1 MTHDVPP
8 NSQPAEKSLR
18 SRSVA
23 LLLATGLGWLAL
35 SAPTLAT
42 PSHDPQPG
50 SHAEANRAAQL
61 RHARE
66 IRGAVR
72 IKARIAAPLRAP
84 AANAL
89 VARASVGERRPLL
102 GWPALV
108 TEARKYI
115 GTNPTA
121 RSRLWC
127 ATFLNFVLAKT
138 GYAGTGSDA
147 AKSFASYGRRI
158 NEPKV
163 GAIAVLA
170 RGRRGG
176 HVGIVTGIDPAGNPI
191 IISGNHGHRVG
202 EGTYPRSRVL
212 AYVMPTGRSPVT
224 QLAQAGAAAPVRS
237 DADGEGGLTSPIAE
251 LLAAINAEKSHTE
264 RGPAPFQRVAARPPE
279 RVQERAAPRAAEH
292 PPQRARAEG
301 LADARLA
308 PYRVVQQL
316 PSPEPDPRVRVATAY
331 HLSIERPATAS
342 TPMPRPRA
350 ALPSAPLPRSRPTLQ

>member
-1 MTHDVPP
+1 MAYNLPP
-8 NSQPAEKSLR
+8 TSKHSAKRSQLPR
-18 SRSVA
+18 SIA
-23 LLLATGLGWLAL
+23 LLLAAGLGLLAF
-35 SAPTLAT
+35 SIPALAT
-42 PSHDPQPG
+42 PTRDAQPG

-66 IRGAVR
+66 IRGAAR
-72 IKARIAAPLRAP
+72 IKARLAAPLHRP
-84 AANAL
+84 AADAL

-138 GYAGTGSDA
+138 GYTGTGSDA

-158 NEPKV
+158 SEPKV

-170 RGRRGG
+170 RGKHGG

-191 IISGNHGHRVG
+191 IISGNHGHSVG

-212 AYVMPTGRSPVT
+212 AYVMPTGRAPVT
-224 QLAQAGAAAPVRS
+224 QLAQASAVTPVRS
-237 DADGEGGLTSPIAE
+237 DADGEGGLTSPITE
-251 LLAAINAEKSHTE
+251 LLAAINAEKPHTE
-264 RGPAPFQRVAARPPE
+264 RGPVPFQRLGVGLPERIQNRVAERPSQQARPD
-279 RVQERAAPRAAEH
+279 AP
-292 PPQRARAEG
+292 P
-301 LADARLA
+301 A

-316 PSPEPDPRVRVATAY
+316 PSPEPDRRIRVATAY
-331 HLSIERPATAS
+331 HISIERPAIAP
-342 TPMPRPRA
+342 TPIPRPRA
-350 ALPSAPLPRSRPTLQ
+350 AVAAAPLPRSRPGL

>member
-1 MTHDVPP
+1 MAYELPP
-8 NSQPAEKSLR
+8 TSQRPAQAILPAR
-18 SRSVA
+18 SIA
-23 LLLATGLGWLAL
+23 LLLATFSLLAL
-35 SAPTLAT
+35 SVPAFAT
-42 PSHDPQPG
+42 PSGDVQPN
-50 SHAEANRAAQL
+50 HAEINRAAQL

-72 IKARIAAPLRAP
+72 IKARIAMPVRRP

-89 VARASVGERRPLL
+89 LARAGVGEQRPLL

-127 ATFLNFVLAKT
+127 ATFLNLVLAKT

-170 RGRRGG
+170 RGKRGG

-202 EGTYPRSRVL
+202 EGIYPRSRVL
-212 AYVMPTGRSPVT
+212 AYVMPTGRAPVT
-224 QLAQAGAAAPVRS
+224 QLARASAATPVRS
-237 DADGEGGLTSPIAE
+237 DADGEGGLTSPITE
-251 LLAAINAEKSHTE
+251 LLAAINAEKAHTE
-264 RGPAPFQRVAARPPE
+264 RGPDPFEVFAGRLPERRSGRVAP
-279 RVQERAAPRAAEH
+279 RVADRSLQQARAAA
-292 PPQRARAEG
+292 PPDIRPV
-301 LADARLA
+301 
-308 PYRVVQQL
+308 PYRTVQQT
-316 PSPEPDPRVRVATAY
+316 PSPEPEPRVRVATAF
-331 HLSIERPATAS
+331 HVSVERPATAS
-342 TPMPRPRA
+342 TPIPRPRA
-350 ALPSAPLPRSRPTLQ
+350 AVPLAPLPRNRPVAQ